1 MFLCCYANKEGYLIF
16 SNPKTTLCVLI
27 HHPEFPK
34 FTVRRSLVT
43 VLLAP
48 IYISSLCEENFYSF
62 AYPNLSINQRADFC
76 DYFLNRFSR
85 HVYRTTSRAE
95 WL

>member
-48 IYISSLCEENFYSF
+48 IYFFVMHSSFSYWSNF
-62 AYPNLSINQRADFC
+62 FC
-76 DYFLNRFSR
+76 RN
-85 HVYRTTSRAE
+85 A
-95 WL
+95 